1 MNNKILFLFFF
12 LIFGTSACSEKIKTN
27 ADDDTPTT
35 AVDFI
40 PDSDKDSQESNKPPS
55 ANASNFTQIEG
66 AWNSPCEQG
75 SVEYVQ
81 RHLNMT
87 NGTFRQENQF
97 HPDSNCTNTT
107 KAPFIIEG
115 TYEIG
120 DDFTTSNGLLTK
132 KIDFIIPS
140 GANKLRLPDI
150 VYIDSA
156 NTLYFGVENNAGVRP
171 LVLDLNHAYT
181 K

>member
-1 MNNKILFLFFF
+1 MFVFGVDYIL
-12 LIFGTSACSEKIKTN
+12 TEDKT
-27 ADDDTPTT
+27 
-35 AVDFI
+35 
-40 PDSDKDSQESNKPPS
+40 
-55 ANASNFTQIEG
+55 
-66 AWNSPCEQG
+66 
-75 SVEYVQ
+75 
-81 RHLNMT
+81 
-87 NGTFRQENQF
+87 
-97 HPDSNCTNTT
+97 
-107 KAPFIIEG
+107 PFIIEG

-140 GANKLRLPDI
+140 GTNKLRLPDI